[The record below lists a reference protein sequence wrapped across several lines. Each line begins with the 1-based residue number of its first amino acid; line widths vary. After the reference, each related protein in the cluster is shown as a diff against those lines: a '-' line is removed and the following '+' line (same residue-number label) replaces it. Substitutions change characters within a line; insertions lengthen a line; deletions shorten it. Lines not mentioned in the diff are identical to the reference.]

1 MKKGQKHIALLL
13 ALLSTFMLNAQVEW
27 DRKDQRSL
35 DEADIAF
42 DQEMYDFAYDL
53 LQPLLA
59 KDSSNVR
66 VNCKLGACMIELGMD
81 EKVALERLKLAVQDL
96 PEAQFYLARAL
107 HLNERFD
114 EAHLAFS
121 KYQELVS
128 PKVDLATVEYYKAMT
143 LRAKK
148 ALKNPVDVRIKNMGP
163 TINSKY
169 PEYVPIVSADNST
182 LYFTSRRKGST
193 GQLKDPND
201 AYFEDIY
208 NSSRPEAD
216 IWTPAQNIGAPV
228 NTTTH
233 DATVS
238 ISSDGKTMIIYRTN
252 SNLTGGDLYFTE
264 KSGEGWSDPE
274 MFGKEINSPYQE
286 ASACYSPDKK
296 TLYFSSN
303 RPGGFGGKD
312 IYRVKRLPT
321 GEWSLPKNLGPA
333 INTPYDD
340 DAPFMD
346 IDNKTLYFSSKGH
359 STIGGYDVFRAYSE
373 GPELWSAVENL
384 GYPVNTVFDDIYLAV
399 DAGGR
404 KGYYSSDQAGG
415 FGKQDLYEIDFI
427 YRQQVQLIVKGNIF
441 DEEGNPVHTSITVLN
456 EDDQQVQGV
465 YKCHPKTGAFVLVL
479 NPLMNYRL
487 ILEAEGYKTI
497 SKTLFLD
504 FPQSGEVEE
513 VLPDYLLP
521 KE

>member
-1 MKKGQKHIALLL
+1 MKKGLKHITLLL
-13 ALLSTFMLNAQVEW
+13 ALLGSFMLNAQVEW

-42 DQEMYDFAYDL
+42 EQEMYDFAYDL
-53 LQPLLA
+53 LQPLLQ
-59 KDSSNVR
+59 KDNSDARLNYQ
-66 VNCKLGACMIELGMD
+66 LGACAIELGMD
-81 EKVALERLKLAVQDL
+81 EKKALAHLEKAIESK
-96 PEAQFYLARAL
+96 PEAYYYYGRAL
-107 HLNERFD
+107 HLNLRFD
-114 EAHLAFS
+114 DAHLAFS
-121 KYQELVS
+121 KYQEVVN
-128 PKVDLATVEYYKAMT
+128 PQVDFSTVEYYKSMT
-143 LRAKK
+143 VRAKA
-148 ALKNPVDVRIKNMGP
+148 ALKNPVDVRINNMGP
-163 TINSKY
+163 TINTAY
-169 PEYVPIVSADNST
+169 PEYVPIVTADNST

-193 GQLKDPND
+193 GQLKDPNEE
-201 AYFEDIY
+201 YFEDIY
-208 NSSRPEAD
+208 SSSRPEAN

-238 ISSDGKTMIIYRTN
+238 ISADGKTMIIYRTN

-264 KSGEGWSDPE
+264 KTAQGWSDPK

-286 ASACYSPDKK
+286 ASACYSPDKN

-303 RPGGFGGKD
+303 RPGGYGGKD
-312 IYRVKRLPT
+312 LYRVKRLPT

-359 STIGGYDVFRAYSE
+359 STIGGYDVFRAYME
-373 GPELWSAVENL
+373 GPELWSPVENL

-404 KGYYSSDQAGG
+404 KGYYSSDQSGG
-415 FGKQDLYEIDFI
+415 YGKQDLYEIDFI
-427 YRQQVQLIVKGNIF
+427 YRQQVQLIVKGKVANE
-441 DEEGNPVHTSITVLN
+441 DGEPVHTTITVLN
-456 EDDQQVQGV
+456 EDDQQVQGI

-479 NPLMNYRL
+479 NPLMKYRL
-487 ILEAEGYKTI
+487 ILEAEGHKT
-497 SKTLFLD
+497 SSEQLFLD
-504 FPQSGEVEE
+504 FPVTGEVEAI
-513 VLPDYLLP
+513 LPDFLLP